1 MICLA
6 AGFCLPLGLPV
17 YLPPTPFVY
26 LPPSLPVCPFGLAL
40 FSSWTG
46 YLRLL
51 AVLLG
56 LAEGRALGLTVTWTL
71 SSALVVAVAVAVALP
86 E

>member
-17 YLPPTPFVY
+17 YLPPGFCLPLGLPACLPPTPFVY
-26 LPPSLPVCPFGLAL
+26 LPPSLPVCPFGLGL
-40 FSSWTG
+40 FSGWAG

-56 LAEGRALGLTVTWTL
+56 LAEGRALGLTVT
-71 SSALVVAVAVAVALP
+71 
-86 E
+86 